1 MNFCNFSVFVRAP
14 LSRLPFPPTH
24 THTRRHSSSV
34 SLCVCV
40 RDFATVIKF
49 HVSFTTCYNISIWF
63 ALSPCLFLIY
73 FLQLPPLPPFCLCHK
88 KKNKRQKGNV
98 KNYGKNIRSMQ
109 NSCQLQI
116 CSSPANWMLNLLF
129 MQQEKQN
136 KKNKWREREKILRIK
151 YTTGRPVWRYRVA
164 HIFFGCRRTLHCAN
178 GIKSLIGQ
186 LPNWLNDAL
195 N

>member
-1 MNFCNFSVFVRAP
+1 MNFCIFSVFVRAP
-14 LSRLPFPPTH
+14 PPSHTH
-24 THTRRHSSSV
+24 THTQTFQLSISV
-34 SLCVCV
+34 CVCV
-40 RDFATVIKF
+40 RDLATVIKF

-73 FLQLPPLPPFCLCHK
+73 FSQLPPPPPPFCLCHK
-88 KKNKRQKGNV
+88 KKRQKGNV

-116 CSSPANWMLNLLF
+116 CSGPANWMLNLLF

-136 KKNKWREREKILRIK
+136 KTSEEREKILSIK

-164 HIFFGCRRTLHCAN
+164 HNFLAAAELYIAQMASNLSLANCRIDWMMH
-178 GIKSLIGQ
+178 
-186 LPNWLNDAL
+186 
-195 N
+195 